1 MSKIAIERHKSGK
14 HYNEDWVMM
23 DKRYIVVEGPIGVGK
38 TSLVQ
43 MLGEEFASRVVLEKA
58 TENPFLPKF
67 YTNPASFAFQTQM
80 FFLLSRYQQQR
91 ELAQQELFSQSVIC
105 DYLFAKDRIFASVNL
120 DDDELVLYQ
129 QIYSLLDQRIPRPDL
144 AIYLQSPTEVLQQRI
159 RMRGR
164 SYEREISREYIEAVN
179 EAYNRFFFNY
189 DETPLLIINTA
200 EVDFVRRPEDFQDLV
215 REIRRMKKGVQF
227 YVPLGSV

>member
-1 MSKIAIERHKSGK
+1 MTE
-14 HYNEDWVMM
+14 
-23 DKRYIVVEGPIGVGK
+23 KRYIVVEGPIGVGK
-38 TSLVQ
+38 TSLAQ
-43 MLGEEFASRVVLEKA
+43 MLGEEYGSKVVLEKA
-58 TENPFLPKF
+58 TENPFLPRF
-67 YTNPASFAFQTQM
+67 YTNPASYAFQTQM

-91 ELAQQELFSQSVIC
+91 ELAQQELFNQNIIC

-120 DDDELVLYQ
+120 DEDELVLYQ
-129 QIYSLLDQRIPRPDL
+129 QIYTLLDQRIPKPEL
-144 AIYLQSPTEVLQQRI
+144 VIYLQSPTEVLQQRI
-159 RMRGR
+159 RLRGR
-164 SYEREISREYIEAVN
+164 SYERDISREYIEAVN
-179 EAYNRFFFNY
+179 EAYNRFFFKY

>member
-1 MSKIAIERHKSGK
+1 
-14 HYNEDWVMM
+14 MM

-38 TSLVQ
+38 TSLAQ

-227 YVPLGSV
+227 YVPLGSA

>member
-1 MSKIAIERHKSGK
+1 
-14 HYNEDWVMM
+14 M

-38 TSLVQ
+38 TSMVQ
-43 MLGEEFASRVVLEKA
+43 MLGEEFASRVILEKA
-58 TENPFLPKF
+58 AENPFLPKF
-67 YTNPASFAFQTQM
+67 YTNQAGFAFQTQM

-120 DDDELVLYQ
+120 DDDELILYQ
-129 QIYSLLDQRIPRPDL
+129 QIYSLLDERIAKPDL
-144 AIYLQSPTEVLQQRI
+144 VIYLQSPTDVLQQRI

-164 SYEREISREYIEAVN
+164 SYEREIGREYVEAVN
-179 EAYNRFFFNY
+179 EAYNRYFFSY
-189 DETPLLIINTA
+189 DDTPRLIINTA

>member
-1 MSKIAIERHKSGK
+1 M
-14 HYNEDWVMM
+14 V

-38 TSLVQ
+38 TSLAQ
-43 MLGEEFASRVVLEKA
+43 MLGEEFGSRVVLEKV
-58 TENPFLPKF
+58 TENPFLAKF
-67 YTNPASFAFQTQM
+67 YSNPVAYAFQTQM

-91 ELAQQELFSQSVIC
+91 ELAQPELFKQSVVC
-105 DYLFAKDRIFASVNL
+105 DYLFARDKIFATVNL
-120 DDDELVLYQ
+120 DEDELALYQ
-129 QIYSLLDQRIPRPDL
+129 QIFSLLDQRISKPDL
-144 AIYLQSPTEVLQQRI
+144 VIYLQSPTEVLGQRI

-164 SYEREISREYIEAVN
+164 SFEKDISREYIEAVN

-227 YVPLGSV
+227 YVPLGSA

>member
-1 MSKIAIERHKSGK
+1 MA
-14 HYNEDWVMM
+14 

-43 MLGEEFASRVVLEKA
+43 KLGEEFASRVILEKVA
-58 TENPFLPKF
+58 DNPFLPKF
-67 YTNPASFAFQTQM
+67 YTNPSGFAFQTQM

-91 ELAQQELFSQSVIC
+91 ELAQQELFSQSIIC

-120 DDDELVLYQ
+120 DEDELMLYQ
-129 QIYSLLDQRIPRPDL
+129 QIYTLLDQRIPKADL
-144 AIYLQSPTEVLQQRI
+144 VIYLQSPTGVLQQRI

-164 SYEREISREYIEAVN
+164 SYERDVSRDYIEAVN

-227 YVPLGSV
+227 YVPLGSA

>member
-1 MSKIAIERHKSGK
+1 
-14 HYNEDWVMM
+14 MM

-38 TSLVQ
+38 TSMVQ
-43 MLGEEFASRVVLEKA
+43 MLGEEFGSRVILEKA
-58 TENPFLPKF
+58 AENPFLPRF
-67 YTNPASFAFQTQM
+67 YTNPVSYAFQTQM

-91 ELAQQELFSQSVIC
+91 DLLQQDLFSQNVIC

-120 DDDELVLYQ
+120 DEDELTLYQ
-129 QIYSLLDQRIPRPDL
+129 QIYTLLDQRIPKPDL
-144 AIYLQSPTEVLQQRI
+144 VIYLQSTTEVLQQRI
-159 RMRGR
+159 RTRGR
-164 SYEREISREYIEAVN
+164 SYEREISREYIEAIN
-179 EAYNRFFFNY
+179 EAYNRYFFSY
-189 DETPLLIINTA
+189 SDTPLLVINTA